1 MTPFEFLVAS
11 LAVYRM
17 SLLLSEEDGPAWI
30 FRKLRNVPPKKS
42 SLHKGIRCVFCVS
55 VWMAS
60 LVTAFLWWIDKVPAQ
75 ETFLTGM
82 ALSGAAIALN
92 QTFTKG

>member
-17 SLLLSEEDGPAWI
+17 SLLLSEEDGPAWV

-42 SLHKGIRCVFCVS
+42 SLHKGIRCQWCVS

-60 LVTAFLWWIDKVPAQ
+60 LVTTWLWWIGKVPAQ
-75 ETFLTGM
+75 DTFLTGLS
-82 ALSGAAIALN
+82 LSGAAIVLN